1 MIAAVAALLG
11 AIVAPAVAA
20 AQPGT
25 PTLSVS
31 SHALTDEASFVAS
44 VALDVAGADV
54 GALSAVLD
62 YDGAALQFIACT
74 PSDGAVCNEMD
85 GQVRFAGFDVDGFVS
100 NDRFVDIEFGVLD
113 RSAPVDLELTI
124 TTLVDVLGTEGEQ
137 LTAAS
142 GTVNF
147 VAPAVPVGGINGEVL
162 DGAGV
167 GVFGAQVCTVF
178 ATAEQVCTATTGLGA
193 FALNDVAVG
202 THSLV
207 VSDPNDVLPTTTQL
221 VDVAEGRVTTG
232 VSVVLVAGEPD
243 VEPQTLEV
251 PAPDADPAISTPDA
265 PTAEAGQI
273 VIQIAAADGGF
284 AIFGAEVCATMPV
297 IGTQACGFSDA
308 GGLVALSDLG
318 VGNYELT
325 AADPAGRF
333 DPAAS
338 IFVGL
343 NPDEGVNAVLE
354 LPGRGLGEIPE
365 VLAFVDPSP
374 QSETVGVTL
383 SAAALA
389 AMTFLGIAR
398 RRDAKD
404 AVASKGH
411 LLLDCA
417 RGRDAC

>member
-1 MIAAVAALLG
+1 MTHSRHHRTVIVSMIAAVAALLA

-25 PTLSVS
+25 PTLSVGS
-31 SHALTDEASFVAS
+31 YELTDETSFVAS

-62 YDGAALQFIACT
+62 YDRAALQFVTCT
-74 PSDGAVCNEMD
+74 TSDAGVCNEMD
-85 GQVRFAGFDVDGFVS
+85 GQVHFAGFDVEGFVS
-100 NDRFVDIEFGVLD
+100 DDRFLDVEFAVLD
-113 RSAPVDLELTI
+113 RSAPTDLDLTI
-124 TTLVDVLGTEGEQ
+124 TTSVDLLGTEGEQ
-137 LTAAS
+137 LTAVS
-142 GTVNF
+142 GTVSF

-167 GVFGAQVCTVF
+167 GVFGAQVCTVS
-178 ATAEQVCTATTGLGA
+178 ATAEQSCTVTTGLGA
-193 FALNDVAVG
+193 FVLDDVAVG

-232 VSVVLVAGEPD
+232 VSVVLVAGEP
-243 VEPQTLEV
+243 EAEAQTLDV
-251 PAPDADPAISTPDA
+251 PAPDVDPALAMPDTPS
-265 PTAEAGQI
+265 AEAGQI
-273 VIQIAAADGGF
+273 VIQVAAADGGF

-308 GGLVALSDLG
+308 AGLVALSDLG
-318 VGNYELT
+318 IGNYELT
-325 AADPAGRF
+325 AIDPAGRF

-343 NPDEGVNAVLE
+343 NPGEGVNAVLE
-354 LPGRGLGEIPE
+354 LPARGLGEPPE

-374 QSETVGVTL
+374 QSATVGLTI

-389 AMTFLGIAR
+389 AMTAVGIVR
-398 RRDAKD
+398 RRNTKD
-404 AVASKGH
+404 APPS
-411 LLLDCA
+411 
-417 RGRDAC
+417 

>member
-1 MIAAVAALLG
+1 MTHSRHHRTVIVSMIAAVAALLG

-31 SHALTDEASFVAS
+31 SYELTEETSFVAS

-62 YDGAALQFIACT
+62 YDGAALQFISCT
-74 PSDGAVCNEMD
+74 PSEAAVCNEMD
-85 GQVRFAGFDVDGFVS
+85 GQVHFAGFDVDGFVS
-100 NDRFVDIEFGVLD
+100 DDRFVDIEFLVLD
-113 RSAPVDLELTI
+113 RSAPTDLDLTI
-124 TTLVDVLGTEGEQ
+124 TTSVDLLGTEGEQ
-137 LTAAS
+137 LTAVS

-178 ATAEQVCTATTGLGA
+178 ATAEQVCTVTTGLGA
-193 FALNDVAVG
+193 FVLNDVAVG

-243 VEPQTLEV
+243 AEAQTLDI
-251 PAPDADPAISTPDA
+251 PAPDADPGISASDA

-273 VIQIAAADGGF
+273 VIQVAAADGGF

-308 GGLVALSDLG
+308 AGLVALSDLG

-325 AADPAGRF
+325 AVDPAGRF
-333 DPAAS
+333 DPAAP

-354 LPGRGLGEIPE
+354 LPGRGLGEVPE

-374 QSETVGVTL
+374 QSETVGITL
-383 SAAALA
+383 SAAAFA
-389 AMTFLGIAR
+389 AMTAVGIAR
-398 RRDAKD
+398 RRSTQD
-404 AVASKGH
+404 SSEN
-411 LLLDCA
+411 
-417 RGRDAC
+417 